1 MESSTPYCEA
11 SSDLDSSWKDL
22 RFAFRALART
32 PLVSGVAVLILALAI
47 GAASS
52 LFSVLYGLLIRPLPV
67 GDPDRLVQVHE
78 TYPTMD
84 ESYVSFPNYLAWK
97 RESDVF
103 EGMTAYTSRTF
114 DLVEGGLAES
124 VTAEIV
130 TANFFEFLGVQPAMG
145 RAFAEPEDGPVCLVS
160 HRLWERLWSSDPELV
175 GRTLKLGR
183 LYPTVVG
190 ILPEGFERWRSPAD
204 VWIALESAPSLF
216 PQGELSSRG
225 YMLFSVIGRLKSG
238 VSEDVAQASMDRLAR
253 RIASED
259 PKAENGVGLAP
270 LREHLVD
277 SNARRGVWLSMASVG
292 LVLLIA
298 CANVSSLLLS
308 LATVRERE
316 LAIRRAL
323 GASSF
328 RLFRQSTF
336 EGLLLSLSGGLL
348 AICIAWVSTK
358 LLDAARPPVLERFP
372 VDVTGSVILFGLG
385 AAVATG
391 VLVSLSSSFHAM
403 ALAGSPDSRKRPGG
417 ESARGLLVVSQ
428 IALAFVLLVGTELLL
443 QSLVHLRRVHQ
454 VSAPERLL
462 QVFVSLP
469 GERYP
474 HAELEKQ
481 QVYRKELVEATAS
494 LAGVEAV
501 NLATSVPAPS
511 AGYRSSV
518 SLDDGRRFQNGN
530 PATRAMTPGKH
541 AVSPGHFRILGVPLK
556 RGRDFDE
563 SDGPDSPRVAIVNET
578 MARLFWPGEDP
589 LLQELR
595 FRNDGPWYEIV
606 GVVGDISYGSP
617 RNRLKP
623 EVYVS
628 LDQQPSPAFWLL
640 VRSRNDAGLLKKSV
654 AERIR
659 RVDPLVPLEQQ
670 TMAEALALSIAET
683 RYLAW
688 ALTAFAALALILCGT
703 GVFAVGTFS
712 VARRTFEF
720 GVRIA
725 LGARSAD
732 IWTLVVK
739 RTLVLTIL
747 GVASGVGTA
756 FLVTR
761 FLETFLFEVERQDPA
776 VLLAASGFLTACSL
790 LAVLAPAR
798 RATAVDPSVALRLE
812 R

>member
-1 MESSTPYCEA
+1 
-11 SSDLDSSWKDL
+11 
-22 RFAFRALART
+22 
-32 PLVSGVAVLILALAI
+32 
-47 GAASS
+47 
-52 LFSVLYGLLIRPLPV
+52 
-67 GDPDRLVQVHE
+67 
-78 TYPTMD
+78 
-84 ESYVSFPNYLAWK
+84 
-97 RESDVF
+97 
-103 EGMTAYTSRTF
+103 
-114 DLVEGGLAES
+114 
-124 VTAEIV
+124 
-130 TANFFEFLGVQPAMG
+130 
-145 RAFAEPEDGPVCLVS
+145 
-160 HRLWERLWSSDPELV
+160 
-175 GRTLKLGR
+175 
-183 LYPTVVG
+183 
-190 ILPEGFERWRSPAD
+190 
-204 VWIALESAPSLF
+204 
-216 PQGELSSRG
+216 
-225 YMLFSVIGRLKSG
+225 
-238 VSEDVAQASMDRLAR
+238 
-253 RIASED
+253 
-259 PKAENGVGLAP
+259 
-270 LREHLVD
+270 
-277 SNARRGVWLSMASVG
+277 
-292 LVLLIA
+292 
-298 CANVSSLLLS
+298 
-308 LATVRERE
+308 
-316 LAIRRAL
+316 
-323 GASSF
+323 
-328 RLFRQSTF
+328 
-336 EGLLLSLSGGLL
+336 
-348 AICIAWVSTK
+348 
-358 LLDAARPPVLERFP
+358 
-372 VDVTGSVILFGLG
+372 
-385 AAVATG
+385 
-391 VLVSLSSSFHAM
+391 
-403 ALAGSPDSRKRPGG
+403 
-417 ESARGLLVVSQ
+417 
-428 IALAFVLLVGTELLL
+428 
-443 QSLVHLRRVHQ
+443 
-454 VSAPERLL
+454 
-462 QVFVSLP
+462 
-469 GERYP
+469 
-474 HAELEKQ
+474 
-481 QVYRKELVEATAS
+481 
-494 LAGVEAV
+494 
-501 NLATSVPAPS
+501 
-511 AGYRSSV
+511 
-518 SLDDGRRFQNGN
+518 
-530 PATRAMTPGKH
+530 
-541 AVSPGHFRILGVPLK
+541 
-556 RGRDFDE
+556 
-563 SDGPDSPRVAIVNET
+563 VAIVNET